1 MKTKL
6 TIVAGGLVLCSCVLL
21 SQPILD
27 FPSQRLSQPVKFL
40 LVSTD
45 DMRLFISAYATL
57 NHRIARGVCLIDCI
71 YPTNL
76 HGAPVIFE
84 VPVAAGMPLQDALK
98 KVGGHLGGR
107 QVRVFQQN
115 RIEQAPI
122 LKRWDDP
129 EAVKFRELVLS
140 PGDVVVLTITGE

>member
-1 MKTKL
+1 M
-6 TIVAGGLVLCSCVLL
+6 
-21 SQPILD
+21 
-27 FPSQRLSQPVKFL
+27 
-40 LVSTD
+40 
-45 DMRLFISAYATL
+45 
-57 NHRIARGVCLIDCI
+57 IDCI

-122 LKRWDDP
+122 LKRWDVP